1 MSDELERCRE
11 QEAFRRIDA
20 AFRIGDF
27 EALRTALGDPAG
39 FPDVSGPLTIGH
51 CLEYAIYHSPLS
63 FVRLLLERGA
73 DPNYADHAGFPSLIA
88 ALTCLRSV
96 PGRPARH
103 HGHEMLELLLGA
115 GADPNQRGLNDYTPL
130 HWAAG
135 AGDERAVRLLLA
147 HGADVTA
154 RTRIDEC
161 ETPREVAQRAGHRAL
176 AETLVPPAAR
186 RDQ

>member
-1 MSDELERCRE
+1 MSDVERCRE
-11 QEAFRRIDA
+11 AEVFRQVDA
-20 AFRIGDF
+20 AFRAGDL
-27 EALRTALGDPAG
+27 EGLRGALGDPAG
-39 FPDVSGPLTIGH
+39 FPDVRGPITIGH

-96 PGRPARH
+96 PGSPARADA
-103 HGHEMLELLLGA
+103 HEILELLLGA

-135 AGDERAVRLLLA
+135 DGDERVVQLLLA
-147 HGADVTA
+147 HRADVTA
-154 RTRIDEC
+154 RTRIDEY
-161 ETPREVAQRAGHRAL
+161 ETPREVAQRAGHQAV
-176 AETLVPPAAR
+176 AELLDQHVAR
-186 RDQ
+186 HGR